1 MSSIKCAI
9 LNNGTPL
16 NKIYTALVNHMNRF
30 LPFIMLLMTA
40 PAANAGAL
48 THKISS
54 SVQLTVDA
62 AASNVTRLGNSYSI
76 SGTNVGT
83 SDGTTAGMLSTGTIS
98 SGVYA
103 PGTISANQLSAT
115 NGEAFSF
122 STAFTPGDAIPTSAV
137 TVGDVANYGNITSTS
152 AGTAGSLAGTIA
164 TTGALTITAGGAGT
178 NATGQFVSELS
189 ILH

>member
-1 MSSIKCAI
+1 M
-9 LNNGTPL
+9 
-16 NKIYTALVNHMNRF
+16 NKF
-30 LPFIMLLMTA
+30 LPIVMLLMTA

-62 AASNVTRLGNSYSI
+62 AATNVTRLGNSYSI

-83 SDGTTAGMLSTGTIS
+83 SDGTTSGMLSTGTIS
-98 SGVYA
+98 SGIYA
-103 PGTISANQLSAT
+103 PGAISANQLSAT
-115 NGEAFSF
+115 NGQAFSF
-122 STAFTPGDAIPTSAV
+122 STAFTQGDVIPTSAP
-137 TVGDVANYGNITSTS
+137 TVGAVAAFGNITSTA
-152 AGTAGSLAGTIA
+152 AGAAGDLAGTIA
-164 TTGALTITAGGAGT
+164 TSGAITLTAGGAGT